1 MQASDHCNQ
10 QLYYKDSTSNFC
22 HFTAPRFGSLGISR
36 SYFTTERTAFT
47 GKYKHMLEEANIRYV
62 YECADS
68 HSGQYFL
75 HKVIMSLVHDWKNCT
90 RELTDILE
98 TVRELEA
105 QPPKQTWLFY
115 IISDKTSSPT
125 DTWLCAT
132 PFRVELLMVEI

>member
-10 QLYYKDSTSNFC
+10 QLYYKDSTGNFC

-47 GKYKHMLEEANIRYV
+47 GKYKHMLEEANVRYA

-105 QPPKQTWLFY
+105 QPPKQEKCLSHEPGQVWRSLIY
-115 IISDKTSSPT
+115 G
-125 DTWLCAT
+125 A
-132 PFRVELLMVEI
+132 